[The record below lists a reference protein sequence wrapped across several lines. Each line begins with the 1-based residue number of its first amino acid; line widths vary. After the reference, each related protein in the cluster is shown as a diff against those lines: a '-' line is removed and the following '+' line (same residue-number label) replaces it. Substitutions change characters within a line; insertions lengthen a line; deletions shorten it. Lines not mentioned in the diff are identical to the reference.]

1 MVHIPPPLDES
12 LYKPDDVALALI
24 AEESGIRDPDA
35 LRKHILAVQAKAYNL
50 CPYTCIRLFVFTR
63 ARISTLP
70 AYPHVLQLARERTGA
85 ILLDLGCCFG
95 IDVRTAARDGFP
107 AKNILASDLR
117 SDFWNIGHQL
127 FRSAPATCPI
137 AFLAGD
143 AFDPDFL
150 EPAAPVSAPL
160 EVPAPQLAALTRL
173 TPLHGHVAALYVS
186 LVFHLFPEQQQLQ
199 LARVLAGL
207 LSPLPGSVIFGMHVG
222 LPTKGVRKSLRSG
235 APMFCHSPE
244 SWVAMW
250 AEVFPEGAV
259 RVDAQLQAWLEADKS
274 YDGGYLVWCVTR
286 V

>member
-1 MVHIPPPLDES
+1 MVHITPPLDES
-12 LYKPDDVALALI
+12 LYKPDDVALTLI

-35 LRKHILAVQAKAYNL
+35 LRKHILAVQAKAYDL
-50 CPYTCIRLFVFTR
+50 CPYTCICLFTFTR
-63 ARISTLP
+63 ARISALP
-70 AYPHVLQLARERTGA
+70 VYPHVLQLARERTGA

-143 AFDPDFL
+143 AFNPNFL

-173 TPLHGHVAALYVS
+173 TPLY
-186 LVFHLFPEQQQLQ
+186 
-199 LARVLAGL
+199 
-207 LSPLPGSVIFGMHVG
+207 
-222 LPTKGVRKSLRSG
+222 GVQKSLRSG

-259 RVDAQLQAWLEADKS
+259 RVDAQLQAWPEADKS